1 MKMRV
6 WVSQLLGN
14 KMMVEK
20 DYGER
25 KWVSFIKVSKKGL
38 KNVGGDKEHFP
49 HLGIIL
55 FAIE

>member
-1 MKMRV
+1 MRV

-25 KWVSFIKVSKKGL
+25 EWVSFIKVSKKGL